1 MIEGDSTEKGERGK
15 VTRMTFPH
23 RRCALRELCDYLDV
37 TEPTIYRWMKHHGLP
52 SHQIVRPNGKRYFD
66 LDEIDEWLKSRR
78 RCTTAA
84 QDVAS

>member
-1 MIEGDSTEKGERGK
+1 MS
-15 VTRMTFPH
+15 FPH
-23 RRCALRELCDYLDV
+23 RRCALAELCAYLAV
-37 TEPTIYRWMKHHGLP
+37 TEPTIYRWMKLGMP
-52 SHQIVRPNGKRYFD
+52 SIQVVKNGKRYFD